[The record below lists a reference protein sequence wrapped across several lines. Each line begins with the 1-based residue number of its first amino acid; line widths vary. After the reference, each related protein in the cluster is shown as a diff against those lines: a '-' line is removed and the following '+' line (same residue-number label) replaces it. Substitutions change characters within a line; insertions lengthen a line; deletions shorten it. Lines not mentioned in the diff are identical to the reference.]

1 MKENIKQIEKTLS
14 DIDKIQQILNENKA
28 LYNKDIKAYFKKK
41 KIDNVFKLYKD
52 NHIKLYDNVIEYVKD
67 QPKKALYIQIK
78 HDIYIYIDFDRGL
91 AYCLNDDARSE
102 EMYADIDDCVIMSG
116 DDITMI
122 QPRIKISSDVRNA
135 MMQP

>member
-1 MKENIKQIEKTLS
+1 MKENIKQIEKTLN
-14 DIDKIQQILNENKA
+14 DIDKIQKILNENKA

-52 NHIKLYDNVIEYVKD
+52 NNFKSYDNVIEYVKD

-78 HDIYIYIDFDRGL
+78 YDLFIYIDFDRHL
-91 AYCLNDDARSE
+91 VYCLNDAPSE
-102 EMYADIDDCVIMSG
+102 EIYADIDDCVIESG
-116 DDITMI
+116 DDITTI
-122 QPRIKISSDVRNA
+122 QPRIKISRDVRNA